1 MTGFLQCLP
10 LSKLVLNLMK
20 KLVTAHKSLQVE
32 KFDGIFNIVR
42 KNTYVL
48 LFKKKKKTLMFTI
61 RRKKKCMLSIVK
73 SINNTFFRI
82 IFV

>member
-48 LFKKKKKTLMFTI
+48 LFKKKKKKLSCLPYEE
-61 RRKKKCMLSIVK
+61 KKNVCYL
-73 SINNTFFRI
+73 
-82 IFV
+82 